1 MFDVMGGTRLAL
13 RPYDG
18 VWIVVKLDPGDM
30 LLFRGDVEHY
40 GVGYPE
46 QHFRGHAYGH
56 AADFEKGA
64 PSVYTRA

>member
-1 MFDVMGGTRLAL
+1 MAD
-13 RPYDG
+13 DE
-18 VWIVVKLDPGDM
+18 GDM